1 MLGIDFDSRQILLL
15 TNALISVQCIM
26 RVIKDQNIKFL
37 AAKIFLSVYGKTTAV
52 LKN

>member
-1 MLGIDFDSRQILLL
+1 MLGIDFDSRQILSL

-26 RVIKDQNIKFL
+26 HVIKDQNIKFL
-37 AAKIFLSVYGKTTAV
+37 AVKIFLSVYGKTTAV